1 MASVKTAISI
11 EESLFKEADELATEM
26 NTSRSKL
33 FAIAISEFLQRQKNQ
48 KLFKQINAAYDDAPD
63 ASEKKQ
69 QQAMKIKQRQ
79 ILEAEQW

>member
-1 MASVKTAISI
+1 MAHVKTAISI

-33 FAIAISEFLQRQKNQ
+33 FAMAIYEFIQRQKNQ
-48 KLFKQINAAYDDAPD
+48 KLFERINVAYDDMPD

-69 QQAMKIKQRQ
+69 QRAMKVKHHQ
-79 ILEAEQW
+79 ILKEEQW

>member
-33 FAIAISEFLQRQKNQ
+33 FAMAISEFIQRQKNQ
-48 KLFKQINAAYDDAPD
+48 KLFEKINTAYDDMPD
-63 ASEKKQ
+63 ALEKEQ
-69 QQAMKIKQRQ
+69 QQAMKAKHRQ
-79 ILEAEQW
+79 ILEEEQW

>member
-33 FAIAISEFLQRQKNQ
+33 FAMAISEFLQRQKNQ
-48 KLFKQINAAYDDAPD
+48 KLLEKINAAYNDTPD
-63 ASEKKQ
+63 SSEKEQ
-69 QQAMKIKQRQ
+69 QQAMKAKHRR
-79 ILEAEQW
+79 ILGEEQW

>member
-33 FAIAISEFLQRQKNQ
+33 FAIAIAEFIHRQKNQ
-48 KLFKQINAAYDDAPD
+48 KLLEKINTVYDDMPD
-63 ASEKKQ
+63 ALEKEQ
-69 QQAMKIKQRQ
+69 QQAMKVKQRQ
-79 ILEAEQW
+79 LLEEEQ